1 MGKLISH
8 PRIVCVGAN
17 LESEVALKYMLNND
31 INIVALVTLPSGKK
45 NISDYVDLHEF
56 CFQKNISV
64 IDTNNINDSS
74 TCSRI
79 KSTNPDYIFIL
90 GWSQIL
96 KKNILDIPK
105 EYVVG
110 SHPSLLPD
118 GRGRAPVPW
127 TIIQG
132 LNSSAI
138 TLFKMDEGID
148 SGQILIQKKIDFNS
162 NINATELY
170 DLVAKNLGIAFVD
183 FYKRII
189 SNKVS
194 FIEQDMKQGSYRSKR
209 TKKDGLINF
218 NLSAYEVDNLIRAV
232 THPYPGA
239 YTYYND
245 KRVSIFHSS
254 LVSVPSYIG
263 TTGQIMCIDKR
274 GVLVQ
279 SGTDPLWFSDIY
291 VEGEKVHND
300 FFKIGTNFGY
310 SIEDEINYLRIE
322 INKLKKMN

>member
-1 MGKLISH
+1 MGSIIDSSAPGSTPCSIKFSLNIGACPSA
-8 PRIVCVGAN
+8 AN
-17 LESEVALKYMLNND
+17 LLK
-31 INIVALVTLPSGKK
+31 P
-45 NISDYVDLHEF
+45 
-56 CFQKNISV
+56 
-64 IDTNNINDSS
+64 
-74 TCSRI
+74 
-79 KSTNPDYIFIL
+79 
-90 GWSQIL
+90 
-96 KKNILDIPK
+96 
-105 EYVVG
+105 
-110 SHPSLLPD
+110 
-118 GRGRAPVPW
+118 
-127 TIIQG
+127 
-132 LNSSAI
+132 
-138 TLFKMDEGID
+138 
-148 SGQILIQKKIDFNS
+148 
-162 NINATELY
+162 
-170 DLVAKNLGIAFVD
+170 
-183 FYKRII
+183 
-189 SNKVS
+189 
-194 FIEQDMKQGSYRSKR
+194 
-209 TKKDGLINF
+209 F